1 MLLFDEIHSTIE
13 PAASSSSVPIFIE
26 APELLPEIL
35 PEIET
40 PGTTSENEIFVFT
53 DQQPGIKKALEQL
66 DDTNILHADN
76 QSELIAE
83 EVLILHDNENDVEH
97 AVDNAN
103 SSANANTTGFL
114 LETNKVHT
122 V

>member
-26 APELLPEIL
+26 APELPEIL
-35 PEIET
+35 PAET
-40 PGTTSENEIFVFT
+40 PTTSNEIFVFN

-83 EVLILHDNENDVEH
+83 EVLILHDNDNDEH

-103 SSANANTTGFL
+103 SSANANITGFL